1 MPCNRCGASIHEGL
15 QICPHCGSRQK
26 RQPTQVTCTH
36 CRYRAPKG
44 SSVCP
49 RCGQVLRARRLSR
62 LLIPIAAV
70 VLLAAVFLVTRN
82 SGDAFETVQAA
93 AQQRLAVVEERLSD
107 LGGKVLDTASSLADN
122 TIPMETPTPTQVI
135 VMVEPS
141 AEDQAALAALAQETP
156 AAEVVVAPTTV
167 STTTNAVTVTL
178 PVTAQAVALADIA
191 PTPSPETASS
201 PVSPTQEP
209 PPTEAPTQTPVPTPS
224 PTAKVAQAAAAPKRT
239 VAPTDTPVPPTPTDL
254 PPTATPTELPPT
266 ATPTAVPPTPTATAL
281 PPTATP
287 TAVPPTAT
295 PQAKIRTG
303 SAEESSYTVESGDN
317 WYSIAKRFGITQEAL
332 AAANG
337 TTPSDILQVDQKLR
351 IPLANTEQ
359 AASSQPAPKA
369 PSATT
374 QATAVSTPQSY
385 TVQRGDNWFS
395 IARRFGVTQESLAA
409 YNGRTSNEILQVNQ
423 KLRIPAAGVTV
434 PKPTAT
440 VAAKPSPT
448 ATPEPTLVPE
458 TPVMANLPAP
468 ALLSPMNG
476 DGFNSDTLPIL
487 TWQPVPG
494 VTADDHYYIRVSF
507 TMRNGEPGFVEGQV
521 TGNSY
526 TIPQWVFD
534 SALPPD
540 RIGRWS
546 VQVRRQ
552 SPSGETNEIS
562 SPSETRT
569 FYWR

>member
-26 RQPTQVTCTH
+26 RRPTQVTCTH
-36 CRYRAPKG
+36 CRYHAPTG

-62 LLIPIAAV
+62 LLVPIAAV
-70 VLLAAVFLVTRN
+70 VLLAAVFLVMRN
-82 SGDAFETVQAA
+82 PGDALAKVQAA
-93 AQQRLAVVEERLSD
+93 TQQKLAVVEERLSN

-122 TIPMETPTPTQVI
+122 TIPMETPTPTQVV

-141 AEDQAALAALAQETP
+141 AKDQAALVALAQETP

-191 PTPSPETASS
+191 PTASPETASS
-201 PVSPTQEP
+201 PESPTQEP

-224 PTAKVAQAAAAPKRT
+224 PTPKVAEAAAAPKRT
-239 VAPTDTPVPPTPTDL
+239 LAPTDTPAPPTPT
-254 PPTATPTELPPT
+254 
-266 ATPTAVPPTPTATAL
+266 PTPTAL

-287 TAVPPTAT
+287 TALPPTPTSTALPPTATPTSVPPTAT
-295 PQAKIRTG
+295 PQAKIGTG
-303 SAEESSYTVESGDN
+303 GAEESSYTVESGDN
-317 WYSIAKRFGITQEAL
+317 WYSIAKRYGITQEAL

-395 IARRFGVTQESLAA
+395 IAKRFGVTQESLAA
-409 YNGRTSNEILQVNQ
+409 YNGRTPSDILQVNQ
-423 KLRIPAAGVTV
+423 KLRIPAVGVTV

-458 TPVMANLPAP
+458 APVVANLPAP
-468 ALLSPMNG
+468 VLLSPMNG
-476 DGFNSDTLPIL
+476 DGFSSGTLPVL

-494 VTADDHYYIRVSF
+494 VTADDHYYVRVSF
-507 TMRNGEPGFVEGQV
+507 TMRNGEPGFAEGQV

-526 TIPQWVFD
+526 TIPQWVFE